1 VYYGTIESST
11 TQQAAQ
17 NQKGKNIMLRE
28 LNECIDSKG
37 FASLILDYEWFDY
50 VSCRILVEDL
60 FQTRISAANRD
71 EAIKVFRSGSWK
83 A

>member
-1 VYYGTIESST
+1 
-11 TQQAAQ
+11 
-17 NQKGKNIMLRE
+17 MLRE

-37 FASLILDYEWFDY
+37 FASLILDYEWSDY

>member
-1 VYYGTIESST
+1 MIEPSKATDKSSGTKPER
-11 TQQAAQ
+11 
-17 NQKGKNIMLRE
+17 KNIMLRE